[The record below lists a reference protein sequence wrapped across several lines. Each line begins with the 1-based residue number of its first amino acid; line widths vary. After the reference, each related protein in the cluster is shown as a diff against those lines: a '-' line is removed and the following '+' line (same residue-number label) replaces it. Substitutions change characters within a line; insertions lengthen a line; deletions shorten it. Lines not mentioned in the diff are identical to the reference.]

1 MKRLLTFMIGLAL
14 CGSLTLAATNAT
26 AQNFVVIGGG
36 STTGVYYQV
45 ALNICKIINDKLG
58 GKGYNCIG
66 RPALGS
72 TFNIRSIQRG
82 LLNYGVAQSDWVWK
96 AANGKDKLWAGKP
109 DKGLRTVFTV
119 HPEVV
124 MLVTR
129 KDTGIKTIADLK
141 GKRVN
146 IGNPGSGQRG
156 NAEDVLRL
164 SGIDKDKDIKAE
176 GLQQNEA
183 NRALVDKKIDAFF
196 YTIGVPWGGGLEIAN
211 STAINVIPVDS
222 APIRKLVADN
232 PFYAMATIPGGTY
245 KGVDKDVA
253 TYGVKATFVTG
264 EKEPAD
270 SVYTVVKTIFENLD
284 TLRNSYANFKNLQ
297 PKDML
302 QGLSAPLH
310 PGAMK
315 YYKEKGWQ

>member
-14 CGSLTLAATNAT
+14 CGTLALSATNAT
-26 AQNFVVIGGG
+26 AQNFLVIGGG

-45 ALNICKIINDKLG
+45 ALNICKIVNDKLG

-72 TFNIRSIQRG
+72 VFNIRSIQRG
-82 LLNYGVAQSDWVWK
+82 LLNYGVAQSDWVYA
-96 AANGKDKLWAGKP
+96 AANGKKNWKGKP

-119 HPEVV
+119 HPEAV

-211 STAINVIPVDS
+211 STAIDIVPVDT
-222 APIRKLVADN
+222 APIKKLVADN
-232 PFYAMATIPGGTY
+232 PFYVMTNIPGGTY
-245 KGVDKDVA
+245 KGVDNDVP
-253 TYGVKATFVTG
+253 TYAVKATFVTG
-264 EKEPAD
+264 EKESAD

-302 QGLSAPLH
+302 GGLSAPLH
-310 PGAMK
+310 AGAMK
-315 YYKEKGWQ
+315 YYKEKGWLK